1 MDELSFKSVDKE
13 GFRRFMKKCC
23 PMFRIPGRRAIRDDC
38 ARLFLERKDSL
49 KTLFSTKGMGRISVT
64 TDCWTNLRNQNFICV
79 TAHFIGRNWQ
89 LHKKIIAFR
98 QITSHKGEDV
108 AGSVM
113 EVLAEWDIRSVV
125 CCTVDKASANDV
137 AIRHMREHLE
147 LWGGNI
153 ISGRYLHMRCVA
165 HIINLIVQDG
175 LEEIGISIR
184 RVREACKWIIASPS
198 RTQTFRR
205 AADNML
211 LTCKHELS
219 LDMPTRWNA
228 TYIMLEHAEPYEA
241 AFRVYEGMLP
251 GFVADLNKLSH
262 GGVTVGPPGPADW
275 IKVRWMMEYLK
286 KFYDLTCLVSGT
298 SYVTSHLFFKEMCDL
313 FNFIDDIG
321 ENADD
326 EIRSMA
332 ARMKLKVAKYWSEE
346 FEENA
351 RMNKFLYIAAIL
363 DPRQKM
369 KHVEKCLKHIYGQ
382 LRASQLTGV
391 LRTLLSEMVDVYKGL
406 QKRQKVTNDQK
417 RRAGRGSL
425 SSIRSDSDDE
435 DDHSEISELSL
446 YLSEGTFKERKSTVG
461 EDGSEMDIVDKFDVL
476 KWWSSYGIAYPI
488 LSEMA
493 KDMFGIPI
501 STVASESAFSLGG
514 RIMDE
519 FRTSLHPTML
529 EALVCASDWLRDGES
544 VVMDEEDVPIEE
556 QEKEY
561 QRGKLIIS

>member
-1 MDELSFKSVDKE
+1 
-13 GFRRFMKKCC
+13 MKKCC

-228 TYIMLEHAEPYEA
+228 TYIISSA
-241 AFRVYEGMLP
+241 
-251 GFVADLNKLSH
+251 
-262 GGVTVGPPGPADW
+262 
-275 IKVRWMMEYLK
+275 
-286 KFYDLTCLVSGT
+286 GT
-298 SYVTSHLFFKEMCDL
+298 SDGSS
-313 FNFIDDIG
+313 
-321 ENADD
+321 A
-326 EIRSMA
+326 
-332 ARMKLKVAKYWSEE
+332 
-346 FEENA
+346 
-351 RMNKFLYIAAIL
+351 
-363 DPRQKM
+363 
-369 KHVEKCLKHIYGQ
+369 
-382 LRASQLTGV
+382 
-391 LRTLLSEMVDVYKGL
+391 GL

>member
-1 MDELSFKSVDKE
+1 
-13 GFRRFMKKCC
+13 
-23 PMFRIPGRRAIRDDC
+23 
-38 ARLFLERKDSL
+38 
-49 KTLFSTKGMGRISVT
+49 
-64 TDCWTNLRNQNFICV
+64 
-79 TAHFIGRNWQ
+79 
-89 LHKKIIAFR
+89 
-98 QITSHKGEDV
+98 
-108 AGSVM
+108 M

-125 CCTVDKASANDV
+125 CCTFDNASANDV
-137 AIRHMREHLE
+137 AIHHMREHLE
-147 LWGGNI
+147 LWAGNI

-165 HIINLIVQDG
+165 HIINLVVQDG

-198 RTQTFRR
+198 RTETFRR

-211 LTCKHELS
+211 LTCKHELT

-241 AFRVYEGMLP
+241 AFRVYACMLP

-262 GGVTVGPPGPADW
+262 GGVTVGPPGLADW

-286 KFYDLTCLVSGT
+286 KFYDLTCLISGT
-298 SYVTSHLFFKEMCDL
+298 SYVTAHLFFKEMCYL

-326 EIRSMA
+326 DIRSMA

-351 RMNKFLYIAAIL
+351 RINKFLYIAAIL

-369 KHVEKCLKHIYGQ
+369 KHVEKCLKHIYGP

-391 LRTLLSEMVDVYKGL
+391 LRTLLSDMVDVYKGL
-406 QKRQKVTNDQK
+406 EKWQKVTNDQK

-425 SSIRSDSDDE
+425 SSLRSDSDDE

-446 YLSEGTFKERKSTVG
+446 YLSEGTFKERRSTVG
-461 EDGSEMDIVDKFDVL
+461 GDGSEMDIVDKFDVL

-501 STVASESAFSLGG
+501 STIASESAFSLGG
-514 RIMDE
+514 QIMDE

-556 QEKEY
+556 KEKEY